1 MHIFSSRSRDSFPF
15 SWWATHTRSFCQEE
29 TRITQVADPW
39 GGSYMME
46 SLTEDMIQGAKEIID
61 EVGSAVGSFSIR

>member
-1 MHIFSSRSRDSFPF
+1 MLCPF
-15 SWWATHTRSFCQEE
+15 LWAINSLLLQEE

-46 SLTEDMIQGAKEIID
+46 SLTEDMIQGAKDIID
-61 EVGSAVGSFSIR
+61 EVGFAFGAFFIHCPYMMNVL